1 MKTKPCRGAT
11 PRRAGPHTPRA
22 ALICAWRM
30 DAETGRLVCR
40 WRIAREAAPEPNRR
54 AR

>member
-1 MKTKPCRGAT
+1 MNTKPGRGAA
-11 PRRAGPHTPRA
+11 PRRAGPHMRRA

-40 WRIAREAAPEPNRR
+40 WRIAREAAPEPNPR